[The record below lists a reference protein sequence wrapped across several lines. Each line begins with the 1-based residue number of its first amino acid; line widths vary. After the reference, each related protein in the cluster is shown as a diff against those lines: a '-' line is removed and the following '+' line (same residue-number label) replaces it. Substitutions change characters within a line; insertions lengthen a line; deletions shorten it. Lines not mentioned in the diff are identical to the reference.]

1 MSKAEGVGSI
11 STNDGAVSSGRGR
24 ERGADAI
31 EAKVDPCSHEA
42 KVGKEHGRLGAQ
54 DCAGD
59 GIRKQEYGG
68 EMLDAHANE
77 ALCNGYGMLGHELLK
92 GNEEAGLDSDTAGD
106 GGVPGL
112 G

>member
-1 MSKAEGVGSI
+1 
-11 STNDGAVSSGRGR
+11 
-24 ERGADAI
+24 
-31 EAKVDPCSHEA
+31 
-42 KVGKEHGRLGAQ
+42 
-54 DCAGD
+54 
-59 GIRKQEYGG
+59 
-68 EMLDAHANE
+68 MLDAHANE